1 MDHSLPGSSV
11 HGILQ
16 VGILDW
22 VAMALLQGN
31 FLTQG
36 LTLGLMSSALA
47 GVFFTTSATWEL
59 WYWPKK
65 KKILIFLTFYF
76 LEMDIENLIWLL
88 IFFPPLIISDFTLYF
103 SRPCFRY
110 IQNYD

>member
-1 MDHSLPGSSV
+1 MDCSPPGSSV

-76 LEMDIENLIWLL
+76 SRNGYRKPDMAVN
-88 IFFPPLIISDFTLYF
+88 IFSSFNYLRFYF
-103 SRPCFRY
+103 VFF
-110 IQNYD
+110 